1 MVRYTELI
9 EHIGEQNEK
18 LAKQGFQLE
27 KLERRLKNVR
37 RIIEKYGPELDLEKF
52 DRIEQSL
59 DDSKRESQEHEEKK
73 VLNGFR
79 FKKLKDWNT
88 ALMEHIDNQNAELY
102 YQGIE
107 INTLKQCLKDAL
119 RIIEDYGLESELEL
133 EEFDINLNLE

>member
-1 MVRYTELI
+1 MVRYTKLI

-27 KLERRLKNVR
+27 ELERRLKNVR

-59 DDSKRESQEHEEKK
+59 GDSKRESQEQEKEK
-73 VLNGFR
+73 VLNR
-79 FKKLKDWNT
+79 NPFKKLKDRNT
-88 ALMEHIDNQNAELY
+88 ALMKYIDNQDAELVK
-102 YQGIE
+102 QGIE

-119 RIIEDYGLESELEL
+119 RIIEDYGLESKL
-133 EEFDINLNLE
+133 EEFDITLSNLE